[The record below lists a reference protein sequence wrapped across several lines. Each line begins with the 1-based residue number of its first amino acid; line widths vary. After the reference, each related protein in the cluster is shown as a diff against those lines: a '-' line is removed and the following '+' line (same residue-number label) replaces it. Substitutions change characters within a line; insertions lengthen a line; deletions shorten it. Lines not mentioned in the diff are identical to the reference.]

1 MKTPLTV
8 ETSDKQFVEQKLG
21 IAGSPYLVMVTPA
34 IDENYWLFRVR
45 LTDKQAIV
53 GFPKFTTIGIG
64 FQMEEDWNTNLPY
77 SCSAEEIYNHIKH
90 NKADPTIT
98 KARCIE
104 ALKLLQKTIQERW
117 ETPEKKLDRE
127 RMERE
132 DKDSEEHRSK
142 VLCLGKSRI

>member
-1 MKTPLTV
+1 MKTLTV

-21 IAGSPYLVMVTPA
+21 VAGSPYLLMVTPA
-34 IDENYWLFRVR
+34 IDENYWLFRVP

-53 GFPKFTTIGIG
+53 GFPKFNTIGVG
-64 FQMEEDWNTNLPY
+64 FQKEEDWNTNLPY
-77 SCSAEEIYNHIKH
+77 SCSAEEIYHHIKC
-90 NKADPTIT
+90 NKGDKKIT

-117 ETPEKKLDRE
+117 ETPEKKTNRE
-127 RMERE
+127 RRQWEA
-132 DKDSEEHRSK
+132 SAEHRSK